1 MQEHTFTGRIA
12 GLVIFRVPEFG
23 IRARFKVEDTGR
35 SPVVCAVEGDVAREF
50 VASYREG
57 DKVTVRGIYEP
68 RPSTAAANT
77 PWVPR
82 VSRTQRASC
91 ARHSPRSMKPH
102 QIHRFDAAEQAS
114 SQRKL
119 ATPHSIESGLRQM
132 GDQSEF
138 CLVDGGTWLLRDADP
153 VNNAGRLEIA
163 VCCIGNTK
171 RRFCRPRPELP
182 SPETEIS
189 P

>member
-23 IRARFKVEDTGR
+23 TRARFKVEDMGR

-50 VASYREG
+50 IAHYCEG

-82 VSRTQRASC
+82 YRVLDVQFAEDTRL
-91 ARHSPRSMKPH
+91 
-102 QIHRFDAAEQAS
+102 AA
-114 SQRKL
+114 
-119 ATPHSIESGLRQM
+119 
-132 GDQSEF
+132 
-138 CLVDGGTWLLRDADP
+138 
-153 VNNAGRLEIA
+153 
-163 VCCIGNTK
+163 
-171 RRFCRPRPELP
+171 
-182 SPETEIS
+182 
-189 P
+189 